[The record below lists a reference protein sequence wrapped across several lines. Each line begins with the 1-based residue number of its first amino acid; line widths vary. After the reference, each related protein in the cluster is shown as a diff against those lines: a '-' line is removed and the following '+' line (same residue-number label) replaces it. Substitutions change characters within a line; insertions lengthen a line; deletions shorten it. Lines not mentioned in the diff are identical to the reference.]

1 MGGGFRVKIMQI
13 FQRFCHWDA
22 TASVGDID
30 TARQRFPGLLF
41 VEAPDYVF
49 EGWGF
54 DPSAEGDARF
64 IKPTPREGW
73 LYDEKTGTMYRAE
86 DLKPSESKT
95 AAQLTAE
102 NAALQE
108 TVTDLELALC
118 DMYETLL
125 SVTGG

>member
-1 MGGGFRVKIMQI
+1 MKVFQIMG
-13 FQRFCHWDA
+13 RFCHWDA
-22 TASVGDID
+22 TPVV
-30 TARQRFPGLLF
+30 TNLENAREMFAPDMEF

-54 DPSAEGDARF
+54 DPSAEGNARF

-73 LYDEKTGTMYRAE
+73 LYDDKTGTMYRAE
-86 DLKPSESKT
+86 DIKPSEQKSN
-95 AAQLTAE
+95 AELTAE
-102 NAALQE
+102 NAALQD